1 MTRKDILILKGDS
14 VNVERTGSYSTWKNL
29 ASLGEDNYFLEQYSD
44 MIFTI
49 IGGEVSITSA
59 VTGRDVGSYDLVYIR
74 GIGQEEVRNTIAL
87 YLENR
92 NKAFINSELKQRQ
105 FTSKLI
111 QYVAFANKGLAVPDT
126 VYANVIH
133 REKALA
139 SLGTGFPIV
148 VKSTTGSNG
157 NDNFLVNSLDELNS
171 LEITAACVMQ
181 PFLENQF
188 DYRIVVA
195 ESDVLIAYKR
205 VRSGDDYRNN
215 ISQGGSRELVKDLS
229 GELTDMAVRAARA
242 VNRDLAGVDILVA
255 EKTGRPYI
263 LEVNFNYGTPAFD
276 PETDADYFTKLASF
290 LHRKAN

>member
-1 MTRKDILILKGDS
+1 MPKDILILKGDRP
-14 VNVERTGSYSTWKNL
+14 NTERTGSFLTWK
-29 ASLGEDNYFLEQYSD
+29 SLTAIGNDNYFLEQYSD
-44 MIFTI
+44 MVFTI
-49 IGGEVSITSA
+49 LNGEVSITSA
-59 VTGRDVGSYDLVYIR
+59 VTGRDVASYDLVYIR
-74 GIGQEEVRNTIAL
+74 DLGHEEVRNTIAL
-87 YLENR
+87 YLEKR

-105 FTSKLI
+105 FPSKLI
-111 QYVAFANKGLAVPDT
+111 QYVAFADAGLAVPDT
-126 VYANVIH
+126 AYANVKH
-133 REKALA
+133 RAKALA
-139 SLGTGFPIV
+139 SLGADFPIV

-171 LEITAACVMQ
+171 LDMEAACVMQ

-195 ESDVLIAYKR
+195 ESDILIAYKR
-205 VRSGDDYRNN
+205 VRGGDDYRNN

-229 GELTDMAVRAARA
+229 GELAEMAVRAARA

-276 PETDADYFTKLASF
+276 PETDADYFTKLANF
-290 LHRKAN
+290 LHRKAS